1 MKKLLTLIISL
12 FISYLTFAQ
21 VGFNYKALITDNGNP
36 LSNTLINIR
45 FTILNG
51 NIVKYKEVHNG
62 VSTDQH
68 GIVSVAIGE
77 GTPISGTFTHSLFR
91 DFTLKLKVEIDTGS
105 GWQDF
110 GTEDLKLVPF
120 AGTAHHLTTT
130 DKVWIGSNT
139 ASGEKLWVKSEPSS
153 GAELVQ
159 FYLENTL
166 DGDDVLQ
173 LSMDAPPSNAQFL
186 EAYIPGQGTVFRID
200 ADGSILMKGDIKMA
214 NTGKI
219 TALNNSGTADL
230 KAFVYGKVSLSG
242 TRVPSNSSDGFT
254 SIRETVGRYKVTFDN
269 YTGYDY
275 VVVVTKADTSAPRF
289 ITVIQSAGSFH
300 VYIKNDSGNPAD
312 GAFNFV
318 VFKR

>member
-1 MKKLLTLIISL
+1 MKKLLALIVSL

-68 GIVSVAIGE
+68 GIVSVTIGE
-77 GTPISGTFTHSLFR
+77 GTPQSGSFTHAMFR

-110 GTEDLKLVPF
+110 GSEDLKTVPY
-120 AGTAHHLTTT
+120 AAVAKHLTPT

-139 ASGEKLWVKSEPSS
+139 ATGEKLWVKSEPSS

-159 FYLENTL
+159 FYLENTQ

-186 EAYIPGQGTVFRID
+186 EAYIPGQGTVFKID
-200 ADGSILMKGDIKMA
+200 ADGGIAMRGDIEMT

-219 TALNNSGTADL
+219 IAYNNSGMADL
-230 KAFVYGKVSLSG
+230 KAFVYGSVFSNGTIDSNASTSGFSVTKTGTGEYRVSFTNYSG
-242 TRVPSNSSDGFT
+242 N
-254 SIRETVGRYKVTFDN
+254 
-269 YTGYDY
+269 DY
-275 VVVVTKADTSAPRF
+275 VAIAIKSFINGARF
-289 ITVIQSAGSFH
+289 VSITQSNGYFT
-300 VYIKNDSGNPAD
+300 VYIRDLSGNPID
-312 GAFNFV
+312 GGFNFV
-318 VFKR
+318 VFKP